1 MMANDLFALTIR
13 FAGVENQWT
22 LHFRSFDDAA
32 AAEMEL
38 HTLKYGPVHSVEME
52 RFRSFG
58 PDAFGKSVNIPD
70 SVPFATMVADVSKA
84 LEADIEANILQ
95 QKANMRFQQ
104 RMQSDPSVQAMR
116 AVQPPGAVR
125 FNG

>member
-38 HTLKYGPVHSVEME
+38 QTLKYGQ
-52 RFRSFG
+52 FRSFG